1 MQECH
6 TGLCLSVYIITFVL
20 GFPANVLA
28 FYTFCKKVRQKPTPI
43 DILLLNLTISDLLFL
58 LFLPFK
64 MQEDSPNTTSSH
76 NVTASSAVGD
86 EKTEVCYANFT
97 KAQLKVLLPVRLELC
112 VVLFCIPFLISSFC
126 YINFIRILSKL
137 QHIDRRRR
145 LRAIGMAL
153 GTLLVFALCFGPY
166 NMSHIVGFIT
176 WKSPDWR
183 DKALLCSTFNACLDP
198 LIFYFSSSAVRKTV
212 GSVMEGVKS
221 RLNSEGRSQ
230 SSGHGRVVLHPTS
243 EGPGEGELAGVV
255 SPSETEE
262 SPLTSLWVRGN
273 LEDVDLTV
281 IPPRIL
287 QCYLSDHQGRKVLTL
302 FRSCK
307 YEFLEWPNELQYN
320 ESRSASS
327 GEEKTCD
334 ARHTAHAQPL
344 LYIPSCIPAS
354 SAPYPAC
361 WTGCSPNS
369 ILFYPQDVH
378 PGDMLPPC
386 LHPLQFSSLTPEVR
400 GGEREEEGVGGLS
413 RTFRD
418 NSRWRSIFTPSEE
431 EQ

>member
-64 MQEDSPNTTSSH
+64 MQEVMNNMLWDMPYPLCPLSGFIFYMTIYNSTFFLTAVSVERYLGVAFPIQHTLKRRPVYAVAASIFFWIFSFIHLSIVFIVPFIGPKNSPNATSGH
-76 NVTASSAVGD
+76 NVSASFANGVD
-86 EKTEVCYANFT
+86 QREVCYENFT
-97 KAQLKVLLPVRLELC
+97 EAQLNVLLPVRLELC
-112 VVLFCIPFLISSFC
+112 LVLFCIPFLISSFC

-145 LRAIGMAL
+145 LRAIGLAL

-166 NMSHIVGFIT
+166 NVSHIVGFIT

-221 RLNSEGRSQ
+221 RLNRCMSCHMLRALWGGINKTAKDKEHKQ
-230 SSGHGRVVLHPTS
+230 
-243 EGPGEGELAGVV
+243 
-255 SPSETEE
+255 EE
-262 SPLTSLWVRGN
+262 IN
-273 LEDVDLTV
+273 A
-281 IPPRIL
+281 I
-287 QCYLSDHQGRKVLTL
+287 
-302 FRSCK
+302 
-307 YEFLEWPNELQYN
+307 
-320 ESRSASS
+320 
-327 GEEKTCD
+327 
-334 ARHTAHAQPL
+334 
-344 LYIPSCIPAS
+344 
-354 SAPYPAC
+354 
-361 WTGCSPNS
+361 
-369 ILFYPQDVH
+369 
-378 PGDMLPPC
+378 
-386 LHPLQFSSLTPEVR
+386 
-400 GGEREEEGVGGLS
+400 
-413 RTFRD
+413 
-418 NSRWRSIFTPSEE
+418 
-431 EQ
+431 